1 MSSVTQENIA
11 KYHERIIVSLSKED
25 YMPEIDKSLKTFS
38 KNAQIPGFRKGMVP
52 VGIVRKMYGAS
63 IFSEEIMK
71 LASKN
76 LEDYLIQNKFEIF
89 GRPIQGANQ
98 KPYNFDINNPS
109 DYTFEFEIG
118 TKPAFDIPF
127 LSGSA
132 TIPLYKVSV
141 SDSILQEEIEKLQYK
156 AGEMKDPESV
166 TTEDNVLNVVF
177 TECDTD
183 GNAIVGGIQKDNSLL
198 VKYFTQSLQE
208 QLMGKKA
215 GDFILFNLQ
224 ATFDE
229 KLLPAIMKDLNLDA
243 QDEAARNKNFK
254 LGITKVGLIEKAELN
269 LATFE
274 KIYPGRE
281 IETEEKFRE
290 TLRSEMEQYWS
301 TQSRTFLHNELFERL
316 VHETP
321 IELPIN
327 FLKRFMSIGG
337 EKYVAPEEVEK
348 QFGNFD
354 HQIRWELISSELVQQ
369 FGIEVTKTDLETAAR
384 MQVMSYFGQHGEM
397 PSMDA
402 EWLDPF
408 IEKQLADKKFRGELE
423 NKIITD
429 KLFWA
434 IEQKVNLQETE
445 VSVEEFVKIPV
456 SHHHH
461 H

>member
-25 YMPEIDKSLKTFS
+25 YMPEIDKSLKIFS

>member
-1 MSSVTQENIA
+1 
-11 KYHERIIVSLSKED
+11 
-25 YMPEIDKSLKTFS
+25 
-38 KNAQIPGFRKGMVP
+38 
-52 VGIVRKMYGAS
+52 
-63 IFSEEIMK
+63 MK

>member
-25 YMPEIDKSLKTFS
+25 YMPEIDKSLKIFS

-408 IEKQLADKKFRGELE
+408 IEKQLSDKKFRGELE